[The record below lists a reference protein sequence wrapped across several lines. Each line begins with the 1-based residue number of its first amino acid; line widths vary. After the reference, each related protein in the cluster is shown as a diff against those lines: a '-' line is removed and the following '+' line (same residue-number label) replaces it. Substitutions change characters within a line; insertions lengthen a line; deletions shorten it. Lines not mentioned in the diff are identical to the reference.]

1 MSSGERIGSRGAGDS
16 PATNVAHEV
25 ASAVPTNESEAA
37 RLAKRKLEL
46 KNEEEGGTTN
56 RNIATGTPRGVGE
69 TGTGARRVNV
79 GDTTRLGGD
88 GTTRPTGDGTGR
100 TVGDSTTHTHSS
112 VVSFQN
118 GEVTTTAG
126 SRFDMTTPRG
136 VAQAQAELGPNFHAL
151 QGTLEGQ
158 GFRLDTATGS
168 WVPAD
173 AVEKGALSNKYTAH
187 LTAELRDADQE
198 IIHAMAER
206 GFPHLVNKETAAATH
221 AKLTGAQHGAAFR
234 EAVGMVRAAIANPT
248 PAMIS
253 KAADYI
259 NQLATNVGANAMEI
273 LFFVFRESIQ
283 ATNEDKKYFLQ
294 RLQDYNLMAEKLS
307 DYLSQLVDDSQRLSA
322 AAAGAKYPEKVTIS
336 IEVQKFDLSTLDKD
350 GKVATMA
357 GYPQQRTV
365 DRAGLNDT
373 IKDVESMQET
383 VRNKRQMASTAFQN
397 FDQKANQLYNLMASV
412 LKVMNEM
419 RSSTTRN
426 ML

>member
-1 MSSGERIGSRGAGDS
+1 MSSGDRIRRRGAQSQSINADS
-16 PATNVAHEV
+16 TGTNATTEGTGTPDGQTVRTG
-25 ASAVPTNESEAA
+25 SAA
-37 RLAKRKLEL
+37 RL
-46 KNEEEGGTTN
+46 
-56 RNIATGTPRGVGE
+56 GE
-69 TGTGARRVNV
+69 TNTTGASRTLTTAQNQL
-79 GDTTRLGGD
+79 GDRATT
-88 GTTRPTGDGTGR
+88 TA
-100 TVGDSTTHTHSS
+100 HSS
-112 VVSFQN
+112 VASFQN
-118 GEVTTTAG
+118 GVVTTTAG
-126 SRFDMTTPRG
+126 SRFDMTTARG
-136 VAQAQAELGPNFHAL
+136 VVQAQAELGANFTAL
-151 QGTLEGQ
+151 QGTLEAQ
-158 GFRLDTATGS
+158 GFRLDTASGS

-173 AVEKGALSNKYTAH
+173 AVDRGANPNKFTGH
-187 LTAELRDADQE
+187 LTAELRDGDQE
-198 IIHAMAER
+198 IIDAMAER
-206 GFPHLVNKETAAATH
+206 GFPNLVNKETATATL
-221 AKLTGAQHGAAFR
+221 AKLQGAQFR
-234 EAVGMVRAAIANPT
+234 AGFDQAVDAVRAAIANPN
-248 PAMIS
+248 AANVG

-259 NQLATNVGANAMEI
+259 NQLSTQVGANAMEI

-283 ATNEDKKYFLQ
+283 ATNEDKKYFLE

-336 IEVQKFDLSTLDKD
+336 IEVQKFDLSTLDRD

-357 GYPQQRTV
+357 GYPMSKTV